1 MFDHVDVLLIQIT
14 DILQHTTGTRVFD
27 TSKYEDNNGKL
38 SVSEIAS
45 VRGVRARS
53 TRIPFISVINTQI
66 TRNVHTRMLRKRST
80 PTGTSISSRH
90 RCGRMRSHSK

>member
-53 TRIPFISVINTQI
+53 IHLSYNTQI
-66 TRNVHTRMLRKRST
+66 TRISLECSHSNVHTRMLRKL
-80 PTGTSISSRH
+80 
-90 RCGRMRSHSK
+90 